1 MDRCGELLAGDVLL
15 ALWSNFLEDESSL
28 AALLC
33 RARLSSSSSGAAL
46 GSTSA
51 AVVAT
56 PPKLHHHIGNKSGG
70 SVRRSGSGGTPR
82 VSPTSTAVAAAAAA
96 RGRRVSTRFLRFNT
110 GGALAVAA
118 PRKIS
123 NCSLVCRMAPALVAR
138 PGLVAGAG
146 ARAVSDLQEVVD
158 EEAASDVSI
167 GMPAPPADL
176 EDIYEREVDTGLLDD
191 ADDSLYSNKFF

>member
-15 ALWSNFLEDESSL
+15 ALWSNFLEDERSL

-33 RARLSSSSSGAAL
+33 RARLPSSSSGDAV
-46 GSTSA
+46 GSTPA

-56 PPKLHHHIGNKSGG
+56 FPKLHHIGNKSGG
-70 SVRRSGSGGTPR
+70 AVRRGGSGGTPR
-82 VSPTSTAVAAAAAA
+82 VSPTSTATAAAAAA

-110 GGALAVAA
+110 GSALAVAA
-118 PRKIS
+118 ARKMS
-123 NCSLVCRMAPALVAR
+123 NGSLVCRMAPSLVAR
-138 PGLVAGAG
+138 PSLGAG
-146 ARAVSDLQEVVD
+146 AATDLQEVVD

-176 EDIYEREVDTGLLDD
+176 EDIDERDVDTGLLLV
-191 ADDSLYSNKFF
+191 DSLYSNKFL